1 MAANVPASLALGGL
15 AYALAAARLI
25 PRLRPAGLALTGA
38 LSVAGAWVLLASVP
52 HWGVAAPCALL
63 AGFGYYMLHNTLTT
77 LATQMAPAQRG
88 TALALFAASLF
99 FGISLGVAA
108 AGLLVGSVGYRT
120 LFVCCAAGMA
130 GLSVIVLRELRRQH
144 AAAPAGSAA

>member
-1 MAANVPASLALGGL
+1 MPVSILAQLVMPGIAALVLAYCDGRAAGRPMAALPVGRG
-15 AYALAAARLI
+15 ALAASKVLVC
-25 PRLRPAGLALTGA
+25 LA
-38 LSVAGAWVLLASVP
+38 VLA
-52 HWGVAAPCALL
+52 
-63 AGFGYYMLHNTLTT
+63 
-77 LATQMAPAQRG
+77 
-88 TALALFAASLF
+88 LF